1 MNVQR
6 LIGVYDA
13 DGTVRGELT
22 YFIGARLGRA
32 HCALCDLTHGRVRER
47 NDWKECRASLP
58 VPFDLYHRDD
68 QPDAARAVAGAAPP
82 CVLADTGGEL
92 MLVLDGAALEA
103 SAGDL
108 GRFTEALHDALA
120 HRGLTVPPG

>member
-1 MNVQR
+1 VSVQR

-47 NDWKECRASLP
+47 NDWKECRAALP

-68 QPDAARAVAGAAPP
+68 QPATARAAGGDEPP
-82 CVLADTGGEL
+82 CVLADTGSRL
-92 MLVLDGAALEA
+92 VLVLDGAALA
-103 SAGDL
+103 ACDGDL
-108 GRFTEALHDALA
+108 GRFTAALDASLA
-120 HRGLTVPPG
+120 HRGLSLASG